1 MSKKAAVEKTA
12 QRENF
17 MKSVDERTKLAGA
30 NRLEVLLFSLGFD
43 ENTGREEVFGIN
55 VFKVREVL
63 NTPVITHAP
72 DMPPAVAGLVSLRG
86 VMVPVVNVAKFCGMN
101 VKREPGVLI
110 VTEYNKQTQAL
121 LVDSVEHIL
130 RMEWNEIKVPP
141 PMLAHRFGGLLTAVT
156 EIQDD
161 RIVMILDV
169 ERVLAETDQFGNDID
184 ELKGIDRIDAD
195 LTILYADDSSMARKQ
210 IENTLDHLGV
220 HHIGA
225 RNGSEAWKKLLEYKA
240 RAESMGKPIFD
251 FVAAVLTDVEMPE
264 MDGYVLTKKIKNDPV
279 LCDLPVLMHS
289 SLSADANVSMGKTV
303 GADIYVAK
311 FSTKELSDAV
321 KLLHKKSLERE
332 EKAKAKS
339 NSI

>member
-1 MSKKAAVEKTA
+1 MSKETAAKSSA
-12 QRENF
+12 KRENF
-17 MKSVDERTKLAGA
+17 INSVDERTKLAGA
-30 NRLEVLLFSLGFD
+30 NRLEVLLFSLGYD

-86 VMVPVVNVAKFCGMN
+86 VMVPVVNVSKFCGMN
-101 VKREPGVLI
+101 VKKDPGVLI

-141 PMLAHRFGGLLTAVT
+141 PMLAHQFGGLLTAVT
-156 EIQDD
+156 EIKDG

-169 ERVLAETDQFGNDID
+169 ERVLAETDQYGNDID
-184 ELKGIDRIDAD
+184 ELKGIDSIDAD

-210 IENTLDHLGV
+210 IEQTLDHLG
-220 HHIGA
+220 IGYIGT
-225 RNGSEAWKKLLEYKA
+225 RNGSEAWEKLKSLKKQSELLD
-240 RAESMGKPIFD
+240 KPIFD

-264 MDGYVLTKKIKNDPV
+264 MDGYVLTKKIKSDPV
-279 LCDLPVLMHS
+279 LCELPVLMHS
-289 SLSADANVSMGKTV
+289 SLSADANVAMGKAV
-303 GADIYVAK
+303 GADIYVPK
-311 FSTKELSDAV
+311 FSAKELSDAV
-321 KLLHKKSLERE
+321 TMLNKKSIERK
-332 EKAKAKS
+332 KADE
-339 NSI
+339 